1 MDTASWYEYFST
13 MEARGNSRCYED
25 WAAGIASDDE
35 LLALLQT
42 LPDEKQQPNLILA
55 SARYVGI
62 EPEGF
67 SQFREDFIE
76 SWESIRAVAMM
87 RRTQTNEVG
96 RCATLLPILCGLQQP
111 LALLEVGAS
120 AGLCLYP
127 DRYNYQYSDDAPIH
141 STTAGGP
148 LLRCT
153 TSGDVPFPV
162 RVPQI
167 VWRAGIDLNPIDVNN
182 QRDTDWLQFLIWP
195 EQQHRIERLQAAL
208 SIVRT
213 DPPVL
218 TRGDLLE
225 NLEATA
231 ASCPSGA
238 TLVIFHSAVLSYIP
252 SSARMQF
259 REVVNRLPA
268 HWISNEGEG
277 VIDYPGHRLPPQ
289 RNSTTGSFVMALDG
303 FPLAYTGPHGD
314 WLDWF

>member
-1 MDTASWYEYFST
+1 MDIASKYEYFST
-13 MEARGNSRCYED
+13 MEARGNSRCYEE
-25 WAAGIASDDE
+25 WAAGIASDNE
-35 LLALLQT
+35 LLALIRT

-62 EPEGF
+62 EQESF
-67 SQFREDFIE
+67 SKFREDFIE
-76 SWESIRAVAMM
+76 SWESIRAVAMK

-96 RCATLLPILCGLQQP
+96 RCATLLPILCGLQEP

-127 DRYNYQYSDDAPIH
+127 DHYNYQYNDDAPIL

-162 RVPQI
+162 QVPQI
-167 VWRAGIDLNPIDVNN
+167 VWRAGIDLNPIDVKN
-182 QRDTDWLQFLIWP
+182 QEDTDWLQFLIWP
-195 EQQHRIERLQAAL
+195 EQQHRIQRLQAAL

-213 DPPVL
+213 DPPIL
-218 TRGDLLE
+218 IRGDLLE

-238 TLVIFHSAVLSYIP
+238 TLVIFHSAVLNYIP
-252 SSARMQF
+252 SSARIQF
-259 REVVNRLPA
+259 QEVVNRLPA

-277 VIDYPGHRLPPQ
+277 VIDYPGHKFPPQ

-314 WLDWF
+314 RLDWF